1 MTSAGRR
8 RAGVFRASSGI
19 STLPSGAI
27 RSGTSRRQGRG
38 TIVRGISRNRSYNSY
53 CDRGQSPAVSAKAG
67 HGDQLGRRA
76 LVPDQVGEQG
86 RGMDHP
92 INALRRDA
100 GSLHDPPFGASGLD
114 IRRVRHAVVG
124 RGGQRLSF
132 GAIQRGTR
140 SLSQSLR
147 CSNAWRA
154 LPTVAVSTGEAR
166 LAQAL
171 RT

>member
-1 MTSAGRR
+1 MFSEVERNFDAAVGRQT
-8 RAGVFRASSGI
+8 FRNLATPGMRHDSQGHFKQVVQLVLRSWPISS
-19 STLPSGAI
+19 
-27 RSGTSRRQGRG
+27 
-38 TIVRGISRNRSYNSY
+38 
-53 CDRGQSPAVSAKAG
+53 VSAKAG

-92 INALRRDA
+92 VNALRRDA

-124 RGGQRLSF
+124 RGGRRLSF
-132 GAIQRGTR
+132 GAIPRGTR

-154 LPTVAVSTGEAR
+154 LPTIAVSTGEAR